1 MNPEALLAGFFLYL
15 GLLFLLAR
23 LGEER
28 GGRLFQSPWTYT
40 LSLGIYATAWT
51 FFGSAGWA
59 ATSGPLFLTI
69 YLGPPWP
76 WPFGPFSTCAF
87 CAWPGPTA
95 SPPGPTSSTCATAG
109 TPSWGRWPR
118 GFSS

>member
-1 MNPEALLAGFFLYL
+1 MSPEALLAGLFLYL

-40 LSLGIYATAWT
+40 LSLGVYATAWT

-69 YLGPPWP
+69 YPVSYTHLQ
-76 WPFGPFSTCAF
+76 
-87 CAWPGPTA
+87 PTR
-95 SPPGPTSSTCATAG
+95 PY
-109 TPSWGRWPR
+109 
-118 GFSS
+118 